1 MTDRKSQFAVRR
13 ILLALDTTAGNLPSF
28 ESAVE
33 LASQLEAE
41 LAALFIEDPNL
52 LRLAGLSFVR
62 EIRFPSATEEEPEP
76 ARIERE
82 LRVLAEQARQA
93 LAAAA
98 ERAKLRWS
106 FRVVRGAI
114 ATELRAA
121 VAEADLLLL
130 GARARPKP
138 QTLAV
143 CLGLTDDS
151 RVLAAA
157 SRVAEARGDGLIV
170 LLPPQPAESLM
181 DEIRR
186 LVGAAT
192 RFFKL
197 PGTDAS
203 SIALTVRQTGGG
215 VVVISGASLLG
226 GPAEIRL
233 LASIGSPVALVC

>member
-1 MTDRKSQFAVRR
+1 MTERESQFAVRR
-13 ILLALDTTAGNLPSF
+13 ILLALDTTARNLPSF

-52 LRLAGLSFVR
+52 LRLAGLSFAR
-62 EIRFPSATEEEPEP
+62 EIRFPSATEEETEP

-82 LRVLAEQARQA
+82 LRVLAEQMRQA
-93 LAAAA
+93 LAAA

-121 VAEADLLLL
+121 VTEADLLLL
-130 GARARPKP
+130 GARARPKL

-143 CLGLTDDS
+143 FLGLTDDS

-157 SRVAEARGDGLIV
+157 SRVAEAMGGDLIV
-170 LLPPQPAESLM
+170 LLPPQPA
-181 DEIRR
+181 
-186 LVGAAT
+186 
-192 RFFKL
+192 
-197 PGTDAS
+197 
-203 SIALTVRQTGGG
+203 
-215 VVVISGASLLG
+215 
-226 GPAEIRL
+226 
-233 LASIGSPVALVC
+233 

>member
-62 EIRFPSATEEEPEP
+62 EIRFPTATEEEPEP

-98 ERAKLRWS
+98 ERARLRWS

-121 VAEADLLLL
+121 VTEGDLLLL

-143 CLGLTDDS
+143 CMGLADDS

-157 SRVAEARGDGLIV
+157 SRVAEARGGHVIV
-170 LLPPQPAESLM
+170 LLPPQPAESFM
-181 DEIRR
+181 DEIRG
-186 LVGAAT
+186 LIGAAT
-192 RFFKL
+192 RFFTL

-215 VVVISGASLLG
+215 IVIISSASLLG
-226 GPAEIRL
+226 EPSEIRL
-233 LASIGSPVALVC
+233 LASIGNPIVFVC

>member
-1 MTDRKSQFAVRR
+1 MTDRESQFAVRR
-13 ILLALDTTAGNLPSF
+13 ILLALDAASHNLPSF

-33 LASQLEAE
+33 LAAQLEAE
-41 LAALFIEDPNL
+41 LAALFVEDPNL
-52 LRLAGLSFVR
+52 LRLAGLPFVR
-62 EIRFPSATEEEPEP
+62 EIRFPSATEEQPEP

-82 LRVLAEQARQA
+82 LRVLAEQTRQA

-114 ATELRAA
+114 ETELRAA
-121 VAEADLLLL
+121 VTEADLLLL

-157 SRVAEARGDGLIV
+157 SRVAEARGGDLVV
-170 LLPPQPAESLM
+170 LLPPQSAKSLM
-181 DEIRR
+181 DEIRG
-186 LVGAAT
+186 LIGAAP
-192 RFFKL
+192 RFFTL

-203 SIALTVRQTGGG
+203 SIALTVRRTGGG
-215 VVVISGASLLG
+215 VVIISGASLLG
-226 GPAEIRL
+226 APAEIRL
-233 LASIGSPVALVC
+233 LASIDSPVALVC